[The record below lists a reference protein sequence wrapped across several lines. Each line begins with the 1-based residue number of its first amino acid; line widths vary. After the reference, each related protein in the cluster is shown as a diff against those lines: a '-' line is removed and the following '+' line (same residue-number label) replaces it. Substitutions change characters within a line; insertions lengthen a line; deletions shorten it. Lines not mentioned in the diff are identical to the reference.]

1 MLVPIIALSQTSGL
15 TEAFK
20 SLEANT
26 IATATVNRIITV
38 ILGLA
43 NTK

>member
-1 MLVPIIALSQTSGL
+1 MLVPIMALSQTIGP

-26 IATATVNRIITV
+26 IATATVKRIITV
-38 ILGLA
+38 IRGLA
-43 NTK
+43 KTK